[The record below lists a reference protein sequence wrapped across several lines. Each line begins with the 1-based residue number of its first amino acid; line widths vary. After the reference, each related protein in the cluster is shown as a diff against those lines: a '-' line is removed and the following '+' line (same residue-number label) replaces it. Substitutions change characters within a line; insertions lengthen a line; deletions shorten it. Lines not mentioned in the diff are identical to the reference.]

1 MLLRIERLALL
12 MLVITYLS
20 IIGEN
25 TPTSTSGGILA
36 SLKHDSAF
44 SFALWYI

>member
-1 MLLRIERLALL
+1 MLNEQ
-12 MLVITYLS
+12 VNLS

-25 TPTSTSGGILA
+25 TPTSTSGGRIA